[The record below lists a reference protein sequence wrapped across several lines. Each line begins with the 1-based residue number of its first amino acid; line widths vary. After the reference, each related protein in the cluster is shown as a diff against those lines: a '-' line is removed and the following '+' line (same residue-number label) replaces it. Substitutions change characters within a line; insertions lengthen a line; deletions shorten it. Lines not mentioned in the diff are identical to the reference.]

1 MTNSLRSSRAFN
13 RLTSSTSAR
22 TRGWLAEFRFFG
34 FVGLSDDEFKTKF
47 DGNLKT
53 FLNHMFEKHD
63 GEIIYIDRHVRAASG
78 AWHPD
83 THWRSTTSS
92 FIAVPGLS
100 KPRLDWPLDALG
112 RARIRKRASM
122 IF

>member
-1 MTNSLRSSRAFN
+1 MDGLPNLD
-13 RLTSSTSAR
+13 
-22 TRGWLAEFRFFG
+22 FFG

-83 THWRSTTSS
+83 TLALHHEQFYCGAGTEQTK
-92 FIAVPGLS
+92 A
-100 KPRLDWPLDALG
+100 RLAAR
-112 RARIRKRASM
+112 RAWEGKNTEKSLNDFLMDDPVKNSPTR
-122 IF
+122 FCW